1 MTDGALADALLA
13 WCSGV
18 LPELVGEYDY
28 PPPRR
33 TKGKPEAA
41 VDVKRRA
48 LTRTDP
54 RFMAPAQQQI
64 LDVRDCELLVAV
76 KAEPAKEAIDTLR
89 GFADRLLTA
98 LRADLSLGNAGVETG
113 PPWEVDYSLGE
124 AGGLVIFADDSEG
137 RAFALRLGVCERIP
151 EP

>member
-1 MTDGALADALLA
+1 MTDATLADRLLA
-13 WCSGV
+13 WCDSV
-18 LPELVGEYDY
+18 LPEIVGSYDH

-33 TKGKPEAA
+33 TQGKPDAA
-41 VDVKRRA
+41 VDIKRRA

-54 RFMAPAQQQI
+54 RFRRPAQQEI

-76 KAEPAKEAIDTLR
+76 KAEPAKAAIETLQ

-98 LRADLSLGNAGVETG
+98 LKRDLSLGGAGVETG
-113 PPWEVDYSLGE
+113 PPWEIDYSLGE
-124 AGGLVIFADDSEG
+124 AGGLVIFADDTEG

>member
-1 MTDGALADALLA
+1 MTDAALADELLA
-13 WCSGV
+13 WCSTV
-18 LPELVGEYDY
+18 LPELVGEYDH

-33 TKGKPEAA
+33 TKGKPDAA
-41 VDVKRRA
+41 VDIKRRS
-48 LTRTDP
+48 LTRSDP
-54 RFMAPAQQQI
+54 RFIAPSQQQI

-76 KAEPAKEAIDTLR
+76 KSEPAKEAIATLQ
-89 GFADRLLTA
+89 GFADRLLAA

-113 PPWEVDYSLGE
+113 PPWTIDYELGE
-124 AGGLVIFADDSEG
+124 AGGLVIFADGSEG